1 MKVDIRAEA
10 ARFYDFNPDTIVDIQ
25 FYRDRIPSPNTKV
38 LELGC
43 GTGRVILPLTKDCAY
58 IHGVD
63 LSEAMVAICQGK
75 LDSAGIPT
83 NKARVEVGDITSIRL
98 GRTFDLITAPYRVFQ
113 NIETDSEVAAL
124 FDTVRRHL
132 AKNGTCILNV
142 FNPNLDP
149 ERLRVEWPT
158 ESEYFCWEVPVE
170 DGRIT
175 HYGRNVSVDPKKLI
189 LYPNLIYRRYR
200 GDDLIEEVTLKI
212 LMRCYYPDEFEE
224 VIRNHGFEII
234 NRWGG
239 YSGEPYG
246 VGPELV
252 IQFGERGVRHG

>member
-1 MKVDIRAEA
+1 MQVDIRTEA
-10 ARFYDFNPDTIVDIQ
+10 ARFYDYNPDTIDDIQ

-43 GTGRVILPLTKDCAY
+43 GTGRVLLPLVKDCAY

-63 LSEAMVAICQGK
+63 ISEAMVAICQGK
-75 LDSAGIPT
+75 LDSAGLST
-83 NKARVEVGDITSIRL
+83 NKARVEVGDITTVHL

-113 NIETDSEVAAL
+113 NLETDAEVTGL
-124 FDTVRRHL
+124 FETVRRHL
-132 AKNGTCILNV
+132 SKNGTCILNI
-142 FNPNLDP
+142 FNSDRDP
-149 ERLRVEWPT
+149 ESMRLEWAK

-170 DGRIT
+170 GGRIT
-175 HYGRNVSVDPKKLI
+175 HHGRNVSVDPKRMI

-200 GDDLIEEVTLKI
+200 GDDLVEEVTLEI

-224 VIRNHGFEII
+224 VIVKHGFEII

-239 YSGEPYG
+239 YSGESYG

-252 IQFGERGVRHG
+252 IQFGERGMKNG

>member
-1 MKVDIRAEA
+1 
-10 ARFYDFNPDTIVDIQ
+10 
-25 FYRDRIPSPNTKV
+25 V
-38 LELGC
+38 L
-43 GTGRVILPLTKDCAY
+43 LPLVKDCAY

-75 LDSAGIPT
+75 LESAGLST
-83 NKARVEVGDITSIRL
+83 NKARVEVGDITTVHL

-113 NIETDSEVAAL
+113 NIETDAEVTGL
-124 FDTVRRHL
+124 FETVGRHL
-132 AKNGTCILNV
+132 TKNGTCILNV

-149 ERLRVEWPT
+149 ESMRIEWPT
-158 ESEYFCWEVPVE
+158 KSEYFCWVVPVGG
-170 DGRIT
+170 DRIT
-175 HYGRNVSVDPKKLI
+175 CHGKNVSVDPKKMI

-200 GDDLIEEVTLKI
+200 DNDLMEEVTLKI

-224 VIRNHGFEII
+224 VIVRHGFEII

-252 IQFGERGVRHG
+252 IQFGKRGVKHG